1 MNWKRPYRS
10 LTIRP
15 RKAAHCPECAA
26 EIAGAMECGPQAP
39 KAGGFTI
46 CWQCKEFLRFNPDLQ
61 LRKLTAEDKRTLDKN
76 PATVAE
82 LEQLRIQ
89 IAVKGSR

>member
-1 MNWKRPYRS
+1 MNWKRPFRT

-26 EIAGAMECGPQAP
+26 EIAGAMEHGPQSP

-46 CWQCKEFLRFNPDLQ
+46 CWQCQEFLRFGADLQ
-61 LRKLTAEDKRTLDKN
+61 LRKLTANDKRTLERN

-82 LEQLRIQ
+82 LDRLRIQ
-89 IAVKGSR
+89 IAVKRSR